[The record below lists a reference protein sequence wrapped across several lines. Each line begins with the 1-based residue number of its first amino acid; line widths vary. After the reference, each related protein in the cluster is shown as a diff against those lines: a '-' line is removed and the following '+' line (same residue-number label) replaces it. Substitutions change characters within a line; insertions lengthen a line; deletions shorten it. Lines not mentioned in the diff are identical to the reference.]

1 MLEQLLRPVISE
13 FKLARP
19 MTQSLQTSWLPSCSA
34 RQPSRAPAW
43 VGHLRS
49 KPLIERGF
57 TTLGGLV
64 GGILASGG
72 NVVLLPPLEDLEDL
86 RLRLFCCC
94 GCCRSLEERRRRTPA
109 AFTVENEVAAM
120 HAATIAKSARNFLLE
135 IPDIILVVVGLF
147 FVVVVVVVVVVI
159 ASSSSSSV
167 LVRLDSDMKLWKH
180 RFEMLPKKNFFAI
193 AKVPYH
199 GTSLTRKIPIVLRN

>member
-64 GGILASGG
+64 GGILAPGG
-72 NVVLLPPLEDLEDL
+72 SVVLLPPLEDL

-109 AFTVENEVAAM
+109 AFTVENDEAAM

-147 FVVVVVVVVVVI
+147 FVVVVVVI
-159 ASSSSSSV
+159 ASSSISSV
-167 LVRLDSDMKLWKH
+167 LVRNDSDMKLWKH